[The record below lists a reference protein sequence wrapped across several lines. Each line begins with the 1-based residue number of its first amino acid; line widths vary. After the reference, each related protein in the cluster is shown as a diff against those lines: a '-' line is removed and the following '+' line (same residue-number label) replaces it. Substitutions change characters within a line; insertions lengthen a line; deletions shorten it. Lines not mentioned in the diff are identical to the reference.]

1 MPLEVN
7 EGQTPLAAAVSFF
20 DEEPDRFRGLLVD
33 AELPDVAAQVQ
44 NAELRNAAQQI
55 RSIKAATEHVS
66 VAWGQGAPRPSLR
79 VLGVARSRLFFRP
92 SKAPSPPASTLP
104 FLYRITSCI
113 ITSCIAL

>member
-44 NAELRNAAQQI
+44 NAELCNAAQQI
-55 RSIKAATEHVS
+55 RSMLEGTCP
-66 VAWGQGAPRPSLR
+66 PRECKEPRGLACGSS
-79 VLGVARSRLFFRP
+79 G
-92 SKAPSPPASTLP
+92 
-104 FLYRITSCI
+104 
-113 ITSCIAL
+113 

>member
-20 DEEPDRFRGLLVD
+20 GEEPDRFRGLLVD

-55 RSIKAATEHVS
+55 RSIKAAGGHMS
-66 VAWGQGAPRPSLR
+66 AA
-79 VLGVARSRLFFRP
+79 
-92 SKAPSPPASTLP
+92 
-104 FLYRITSCI
+104 
-113 ITSCIAL
+113 